1 MTQDTDKVAAVLSH
15 PWANP
20 APAGLGGLVVA
31 CFMFWAMLT
40 GQVGE
45 GHKLALG
52 IWLLGAMVVQLA
64 AGFIELRNGIL
75 TGGNLMLFF
84 GAFFCVVGGCGN
96 IATGILE
103 ATGSAYRLDPVIQ
116 GWGWVAA
123 TLFIFALLPCYVK
136 ANKVFFF
143 VVIIA
148 GVAVGM
154 IAYMDITKTHDI
166 ASLAGWLLM
175 LVGIGSLL
183 NIAAAVIN
191 PTFGREIIK
200 LGKPF
205 VE

>member
-1 MTQDTDKVAAVLSH
+1 MTQNAPDTDKVAAVLSH

-20 APAGLGGLVVA
+20 APAGLGGLMVA

-40 GQVGE
+40 GRVGE
-45 GHKLALG
+45 GHALALG
-52 IWLLGAMVVQLA
+52 LWLLGAMVVQLA

-84 GAFFCVVGGCGN
+84 GSFFCVVGATTN
-96 IATGILE
+96 IAKGLG
-103 ATGSAYRLDPVIQ
+103 APLDPVIQ

-123 TLFIFALLPCYVK
+123 TLFIVALLPCYLK

-143 VVIIA
+143 TVILA
-148 GVAVGM
+148 GIAVGM
-154 IAYMDITKTHDI
+154 IAIMDITKSHALANT
-166 ASLAGWLLM
+166 AGWLLM

-183 NIAAAVIN
+183 NIMAGVIN

-205 VE
+205 ME